1 MHKIS
6 KYVLLFSISLIL
18 LLSVSSVY
26 AIEDD
31 SVSSIG
37 ELDDSSTLEEGLV
50 NSDSSVSSS
59 LEFGGIDSLASSVD
73 ENLIEDERILSYGS
87 SSLNSDNVLK
97 QSGEN
102 IYSENYYY

>member
-6 KYVLLFSISLIL
+6 KYVLLFSISLII

-26 AIEDD
+26 AIGED

-37 ELDDSSTLEEGLV
+37 ELDDNSTLEEGLV

-59 LEFGGIDSLASSVD
+59 IESRGIDSLASRVD
-73 ENLIEDERILSYGS
+73 ENLIEDEGI
-87 SSLNSDNVLK
+87 
-97 QSGEN
+97 
-102 IYSENYYY
+102 